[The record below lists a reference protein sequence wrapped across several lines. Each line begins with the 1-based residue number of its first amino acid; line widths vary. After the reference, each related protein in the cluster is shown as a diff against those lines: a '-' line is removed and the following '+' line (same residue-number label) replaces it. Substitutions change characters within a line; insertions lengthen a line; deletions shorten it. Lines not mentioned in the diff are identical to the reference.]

1 MANRTIY
8 IFQIASDISEGRQN
22 KLYWISDI
30 GSCNPNNARYF
41 QKCPE
46 GNRIEWAY
54 FRGKRYGDGTGRFS
68 ATGDDWL
75 WDRTFRIDC
84 G

>member
-22 KLYWISDI
+22 KLYWISNI
-30 GSCNPNNARYF
+30 GSCNTNNARF
-41 QKCPE
+41 FLKCPE
-46 GNRIEWAY
+46 GNKIEWAY
-54 FRGKRYGDGTGRFS
+54 FRGKRFS
-68 ATGDDWL
+68 EAGDDWL